1 MHDWGAHFVDQMFQL
16 ITFAVL
22 VLGGFYFILLR
33 PVLQQQR
40 RQRREMAQLQPGD
53 EVLLTSGL
61 IGTIVDMQVDE
72 AEQAVMTLDLGGVRV
87 RAIPS
92 AIVQRW
98 GKRLDQPEPGQQ
110 LESGS

>member
-1 MHDWGAHFVDQMFQL
+1 MDNMIQL
-16 ITFAVL
+16 ITFSAL

-40 RQRREMAQLQPGD
+40 RQRRDLARLQPGD

-61 IGTIVDMQVDE
+61 IAKVIDMQIGED
-72 AEQAVMTLDLGGVRV
+72 EQAVMTLDIGGTTV

-92 AIVQRW
+92 AIAERW
-98 GKRLDQPEPGQQ
+98 GKESAATPGETEQMT
-110 LESGS
+110 ETGA

>member
-1 MHDWGAHFVDQMFQL
+1 MFQL

-40 RQRREMAQLQPGD
+40 KQRREMAQLQPGD

-61 IGTIVDMQVDE
+61 IGTIIDMQVDDS
-72 AEQAVMTLDLGGVRV
+72 EQAVMTLDLGGVRV

-98 GKRLDQPEPGQQ
+98 GKEAVEPAPEQQ
-110 LESGS
+110 VESGS

>member
-1 MHDWGAHFVDQMFQL
+1 MDQMLQL

-40 RQRREMAQLQPGD
+40 RQRRDLASLQPGD

-61 IGTIVDMQVDE
+61 IATVVDLQIGVDDV
-72 AEQAVMTLDLGGVRV
+72 AIMTLEFGSGVRV
-87 RAIPS
+87 RALPS
-92 AIVQRW
+92 AIAQRW
-98 GKRLDQPEPGQQ
+98 NPSVAEADTPTEGEQQPEG
-110 LESGS
+110 GA